1 MLEQM
6 VKEAVSHIHVPR
18 DGRDYDPDV
27 LQKAVLDAVSALP
40 APQDGRDATALE
52 ILPPLTIKNPFPG
65 TYATHQGGL
74 WRAYEKRTGCG
85 DGNAWLTGWRILTSA

>member
-1 MLEQM
+1 VANIPVPADGKSITPDDVRPMLEQM
-6 VKEAVSHIHVPR
+6 VKEAVSHIPVPR

-52 ILPPLTIKNPFPG
+52 ILPAI
-65 TYATHQGGL
+65 
-74 WRAYEKRTGCG
+74 
-85 DGNAWLTGWRILTSA
+85 

>member
-1 MLEQM
+1 VNDAVANIPQPADGKSLNPDDVRPMLEQM
-6 VKEAVSHIHVPR
+6 VKEAVSNIHVPR

-52 ILPPLTIKNPFPG
+52 LLPAL
-65 TYATHQGGL
+65 
-74 WRAYEKRTGCG
+74 
-85 DGNAWLTGWRILTSA
+85 DD